1 MFSIQKINDRLMI
14 SNLGSTLGFSLLSIS
29 LKKNKDLD
37 TWFYSYKSSRRRY
50 SIKKT
55 VLEISQY
62 HLRWSLFLIKLQA
75 YKKRLQHR
83 CFPVNIARVLR
94 TPILKNILERLLLP
108 LGYITIKEYY
118 SQTLL
123 LSLVLIFDVITLN

>member
-118 SQTLL
+118 SQTLP